1 MAQFIHVL
9 CKVSHGKRTDMIDD
23 KWNPAFSLGGLQG
36 NLFKL
41 ALLVFSA
48 FLFKQYL
55 SDVFCTGISLWLG

>member
-1 MAQFIHVL
+1 MHFLAQFIDDL

-23 KWNPAFSLGGLQG
+23 KSNPAFSLGGLQG

-48 FLFKQYL
+48 HGKN
-55 SDVFCTGISLWLG
+55 ISV